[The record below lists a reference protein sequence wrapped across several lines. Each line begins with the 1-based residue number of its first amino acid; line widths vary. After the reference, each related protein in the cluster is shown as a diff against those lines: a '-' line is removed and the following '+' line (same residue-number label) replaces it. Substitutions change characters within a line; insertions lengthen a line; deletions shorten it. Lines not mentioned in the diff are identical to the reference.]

1 MISGAISVGPVG
13 DRVLPPC
20 GVVRGVSLPVMSIPG
35 GGSLFNR
42 VLRFSESVCMKSF
55 IVGGQRGA
63 RTGAV
68 ATEVLPT
75 VVATLFFFTFFVFS
89 ALCRVYLSYRFCLFR
104 SQVSPFASELSS
116 RVSHGGGGAN
126 GCAGRRRRIV
136 IVVFYAF
143 GEGHSS
149 SQVKGC
155 RFRSVHPL
163 SRVLG

>member
-1 MISGAISVGPVG
+1 MVGEVRKVLGGVSMGHVVDSSVRSNTVPLGSPWVATVPISDAISVGPVG

-42 VLRFSESVCMKSF
+42 VLRFFESVCMKSF

-75 VVATLFFFTFFVFS
+75 VVAMLFFFTFFVFS
-89 ALCRVYLSYRFCLFR
+89 ASCRVYLSYRFCLFR
-104 SQVSPFASELSS
+104 S
-116 RVSHGGGGAN
+116 
-126 GCAGRRRRIV
+126 
-136 IVVFYAF
+136 
-143 GEGHSS
+143 
-149 SQVKGC
+149 
-155 RFRSVHPL
+155 
-163 SRVLG
+163 